1 MQTGWQ
7 VIGNKKYYFNESSGI
22 MLKNQWVGDSYLGN
36 DGALISTKKIIV
48 NGFKTVR
55 VGGID
60 TKMEVIQPMTLK

>member
-36 DGALISTKKIIV
+36 DGALISTKK
-48 NGFKTVR
+48 K
-55 VGGID
+55 
-60 TKMEVIQPMTLK
+60 